1 MQKSLLNN
9 LKTLKT
15 KYQVYGFQIIGV
27 FGSQARGDA
36 KEDSDIDILYNLDE
50 RFLQNFK
57 GWSAISEIEK
67 IKEEL
72 QMSLELSVDLASADN
87 NSTTFQNAL
96 KNELIYV

>member
-36 KEDSDIDILYNLDE
+36 KENSDIDILYNIDE
-50 RFLQNFK
+50 KFLHNFK

-67 IKEEL
+67 IKQEL
-72 QMSLELSVDLASADN
+72 QLALHIDVDLASADN
-87 NSTTFQNAL
+87 NSSTFQNSL